1 MGCLFSCD
9 DEDDEPMAETEVE
22 LSATRKGSQVRLE
35 GGEVHGSGTVFAD
48 AAIHQDAAYWEVKII
63 KNGGRIVWGISRDIE
78 RDALNAALSI
88 KEGEDS
94 ACVLDSANLD
104 PTSNPDPEDEAPHS
118 GIMVL
123 NTNDVLGVY
132 VQQSDLPMV
141 QFYCNGQEIPETA
154 VNRFRGLM
162 YPCVSV
168 MGGAIVKVTFNE
180 ESWEYPPAQKK
191 YQAMMK
197 AQELI

>member
-1 MGCLFSCD
+1 
-9 DEDDEPMAETEVE
+9 
-22 LSATRKGSQVRLE
+22 
-35 GGEVHGSGTVFAD
+35 
-48 AAIHQDAAYWEVKII
+48 
-63 KNGGRIVWGISRDIE
+63 
-78 RDALNAALSI
+78 
-88 KEGEDS
+88 
-94 ACVLDSANLD
+94 
-104 PTSNPDPEDEAPHS
+104 
-118 GIMVL
+118 VL

>member
-141 QFYCNGQEIPETA
+141 QFYCNGKLARTVARRKIAEPNPWSRILKGKRSPKRLSTA
-154 VNRFRGLM
+154 SAGSCTPACR
-162 YPCVSV
+162 
-168 MGGAIVKVTFNE
+168 
-180 ESWEYPPAQKK
+180 SWAAPS
-191 YQAMMK
+191 
-197 AQELI
+197 